1 VRRYFGRRGSWDC
14 REGSTGRA
22 TAEDLHGPSRGQRET
37 LARRADLVRRQGQD
51 LRDARRPSPR
61 RRASLGVA
69 SPALRRTGG
78 LDQLRSRALLP
89 ASLRRRERMGRR
101 GARYGTRLACSRGP
115 RDAYLSVATTKLRNL
130 ALAAAG

>member
-1 VRRYFGRRGSWDC
+1 MVSPWLERQASTALLRAPRVVGLPRGIDWSGDCGRS
-14 REGSTGRA
+14 
-22 TAEDLHGPSRGQRET
+22 HGPSRGQREN
-37 LARRADLVRRQGQD
+37 LARRADLVRRQGQG

-89 ASLRRRERMGRR
+89 ASLRRREGWV
-101 GARYGTRLACSRGP
+101 GVVLDTGPDWHAVAALAR
-115 RDAYLSVATTKLRNL
+115 DVYLSVAT
-130 ALAAAG
+130 